1 MSNKG
6 KFLFNLQK
14 KKGKKNSG
22 KRLKKKKIF
31 WHKTKTENFILL
43 HILCAKKQTN
53 QKPKHIKR
61 KSQ

>member
-22 KRLKKKKIF
+22 KRLKKKKYSGTKQKQKTSYCYIF
-31 WHKTKTENFILL
+31 YVQRN
-43 HILCAKKQTN
+43 KQTKN
-53 QKPKHIKR
+53 QNI
-61 KSQ
+61 